1 LHLLEIINEV
11 LNLFSINSRKAN
23 LKIVVINQL
32 GAQDDNWLGYRGYL
46 SQVLLNLLTNIER
59 YAYPD
64 GTGGTIEIAIATDG
78 AADRSAHFMV
88 SIRDFGVGI
97 PAENLPRLFE
107 PFFTTG
113 RTKGGTGLG
122 LTIVHNIVTSALKGT
137 IAVESNLGQGTQVQ
151 ITFAKEI

>member
-1 LHLLEIINEV
+1 
-11 LNLFSINSRKAN
+11 LNLFSITARQAK
-23 LKIVVINQL
+23 LKIELINQL

-64 GTGGTIEIAIATDG
+64 GTGGLIEITVADDD
-78 AADRSAHFMV
+78 AADRSPHFIL

-97 PAENLPRLFE
+97 SPENLPRLFE

-113 RTKGGTGLG
+113 RIKGGTGLG

-137 IAVESNLGQGTQVQ
+137 IAVTSNLGQGTQVQ
-151 ITFAKEI
+151 ITFGKEIQD